1 MGKAAAV
8 YHQVAKRGGGDP
20 AKLPYGASLKRR
32 IKGLAIYAEEAVSPK
47 HALDRPISPS
57 DFFRDEL

>member
-1 MGKAAAV
+1 MRFLLTHSTLV
-8 YHQVAKRGGGDP
+8 SSRH
-20 AKLPYGASLKRR
+20 SLKRR

-57 DFFRDEL
+57 DFFRET